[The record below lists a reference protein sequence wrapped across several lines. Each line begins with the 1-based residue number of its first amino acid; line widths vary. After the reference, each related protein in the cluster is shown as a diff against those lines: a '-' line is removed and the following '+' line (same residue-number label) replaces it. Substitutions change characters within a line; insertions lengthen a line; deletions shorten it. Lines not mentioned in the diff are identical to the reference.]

1 MKKIIAVEWRK
12 TVGIVAV
19 EGENG
24 LWRAYIGVAK
34 GYLEPLDKLR
44 LRLKFDAQ
52 HIADYGAKLSK
63 TEAVAFF
70 PLLDADKFDEE
81 KR

>member
-1 MKKIIAVEWRK
+1 MKKIKAVEWRSGTE

-24 LWRAYIGVAK
+24 LWRAYIGVGK
-34 GYLEPLDKLR
+34 GYSEDG
-44 LRLKFDAQ
+44 DAQ